1 MKILITE
8 DGPVA
13 AKLMRLMLEP
23 YGECDT
29 AISGREALIAF
40 RLAAKEGRRYDLIC
54 LDIMMPGLDG
64 LHVLKEIRKMESADG
79 IPVPDGVK
87 IIMTTAVNDPG
98 KMKEALDSQCT
109 AYLVKPIGKQ
119 KLLEQFRAL
128 GLLEESS

>member
-1 MKILITE
+1 MKILIAE

-23 YGECDT
+23 HGECDT

-64 LHVLKEIRKMESADG
+64 LQVLKEIRKMESADG
-79 IPVPDGVK
+79 IAVPDGVK
-87 IIMTTAVNDPG
+87 IIMTTALSDPG

-109 AYLVKPIGKQ
+109 AYLAKPIGKQ
-119 KLLEQFRAL
+119 KLLEQLRAL
-128 GLLEESS
+128 GLLEE

>member
-64 LHVLKEIRKMESADG
+64 LQVLKEIRKMESADG
-79 IPVPDGVK
+79 IAVPDGVK
-87 IIMTTAVNDPG
+87 IIMTTALSDPG

-109 AYLVKPIGKQ
+109 AYLAKPIGKQ
-119 KLLEQFRAL
+119 KLLEQLRAL

>member
-23 YGECDT
+23 YGDCDT

-40 RLAAKEGRRYDLIC
+40 RLAAKEGARYDLIC

-64 LHVLKEIRKMESADG
+64 FHVLKEIRRMEKAEG
-79 IPVPDGVK
+79 IEAPDGVK
-87 IIMTTAVNDPG
+87 VIMTTALHDQG
-98 KMKEALDSQCT
+98 SMTEAFNSQCA

-119 KLLEQFRAL
+119 QLLEQLKIL
-128 GLLEESS
+128 GLLEEK